1 MFELSYT
8 FEELD
13 KITSDLNSFNHILKK
28 YFDIDKFPT
37 YNDYFKSY
45 SNLELQNKYKHIY
58 EIFYL
63 IEYRI
68 NKLPI
73 EVWNIIIKHYLY
85 HYIYKLK
92 IPLVQLNPLYHL
104 ALSLHTNNFKKHDRP
119 VRKINN
125 FVFLDLDTIP
135 ERNYDPIEVEN
146 LYFTDIGY
154 RYCGMG
160 HYVTLSYDKRHQK
173 FFLKEEGGSNGYE
186 SDENHQISLRFK
198 DHPKYEKHLM
208 RFQDVLDKIQKETG
222 RYLDEIPNLYY
233 STLNQLLK

>member
-1 MFELSYT
+1 MFKLSYT

-13 KITSDLNSFNHILKK
+13 KVICDLHSFGHILTK

-37 YNDYFKSY
+37 YSDYFKSHT
-45 SNLELQNKYKHIY
+45 NFKLQNKYKHIY
-58 EIFYL
+58 ENLYL

-85 HYIYKLK
+85 NYIYKLN
-92 IPLVQLNPLYHL
+92 IPFLQLNPLYHL
-104 ALSLHTNNFKKHDRP
+104 ALSLHTNDFKEQNRTG
-119 VRKINN
+119 RNLNN
-125 FVFLDLDTIP
+125 FVFLDIDIIP
-135 ERNYDPIEVEN
+135 DKNYDPIEKEN

-160 HYVTLSYDKRHQK
+160 HYITLSYDKIHQK

-198 DHPKYEKHLM
+198 DHPKYEEHLM